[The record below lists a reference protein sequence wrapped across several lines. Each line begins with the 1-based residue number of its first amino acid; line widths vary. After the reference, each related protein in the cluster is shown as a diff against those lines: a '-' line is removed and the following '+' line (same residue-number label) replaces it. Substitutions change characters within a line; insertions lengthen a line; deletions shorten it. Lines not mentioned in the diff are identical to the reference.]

1 MRVAVYFTPPADH
14 PLVRAAAAWLG
25 RDAFSGSALERGPAE
40 GFGASELRDLT
51 ADPRRYG
58 FHATLKPP
66 FRIGDER
73 SLDELRNF
81 LAAFCRQ
88 RAATSIPALRLT
100 EIGPFFALTA
110 DGGSAAV
117 DALAD
122 HVVRAF
128 DPFRAPPSDAEMAR
142 RRPVILTARQR
153 KYLEDWGYPYVFA
166 DFRFHMTLTGPVPA
180 DRRVPMRTVLRERFA
195 SFIGRPLAVDGLA
208 LFCESAPPGD
218 FVVDTYA
225 PLAATDEPLDTT

>member
-14 PLVRAAAAWLG
+14 PLVRAASAWLG
-25 RDAFSGSALERGPAE
+25 RDAFSGSVLQRGPVE
-40 GFGASELRDLT
+40 GFGAAELDDLT

-66 FRIGDER
+66 FRIADGR

-81 LAAFCRQ
+81 LAGFCGQ
-88 RAATSIPALRLT
+88 QVAAPIPALHLA

-122 HVVRAF
+122 DVVRAF
-128 DPFRAPPSDAEMAR
+128 DPFRAPPSDSEMAR
-142 RRPVILTARQR
+142 RRPTILTARQR
-153 KYLEDWGYPYVFA
+153 KHLDDWGYPYVFA

-180 DRRVPMRTVLRERFA
+180 DRRVPMRKVLQERFA
-195 SFIGRPLAVDGLA
+195 PFIGRPLAVDGLA
-208 LFCESAPPGD
+208 LFCEHQPPGA
-218 FVVDTYA
+218 FTVDRYA
-225 PLAATDEPLDTT
+225 PLAPTDEPLDTT